1 MLGSKIRIS
10 MVEFSSAVVDGASR
24 YVVLKNRDTVY
35 LSLDFDTCASNK
47 SCVSGLARFY
57 RPIKT
62 RVIWLPISL
71 LVLNDKI
78 KIPRL
83 LITSSPLW
91 STIPSS
97 NARGNQL

>member
-1 MLGSKIRIS
+1 

-24 YVVLKNRDTVY
+24 YVVLKNQDTLY
-35 LSLDFDTCASNK
+35 LSLDFDTVPQTNLLK
-47 SCVSGLARFY
+47 
-57 RPIKT
+57 RPGTILQT
-62 RVIWLPISL
+62 NQDPRHMAADISFG
-71 LVLNDKI
+71 LNDKI

-83 LITSSPLW
+83 PITSSPLW